1 MAYGTI
7 KRIPRPMFTIIIK
20 VLGGAYPR
28 DSIGSPHIGGFSIF
42 KGGRKNMKK
51 KLLSALIILIIV
63 SCSGCVSNVGEI
75 NKLSGDINQHLK
87 KGDEYYNGAAED
99 MNNHKLDSA
108 LEQCESASSE
118 YNAARLLTS
127 ETMAYA
133 EESGDQVFIEYLE
146 LVLAEIDA
154 KLNATSELKNAIQLL
169 NIDETGSANNS
180 LELANKFMY
189 EAKDYERQ
197 RDELVSKNPQKFN
210 I

>member
-1 MAYGTI
+1 MI
-7 KRIPRPMFTIIIK
+7 KKSVEPPMVYRLKHVNVGGSLQGILGDTTYMVCSLPEGVRNMKRRLVLVIII
-20 VLGGAYPR
+20 
-28 DSIGSPHIGGFSIF
+28 
-42 KGGRKNMKK
+42 
-51 KLLSALIILIIV
+51 IIV
-63 SCSGCVSNVGEI
+63 SCSGCISNINEI
-75 NKLSGDINQHLK
+75 NRLSGDINQHLK

-99 MNNHKLDSA
+99 VNSHRLESA
-108 LEQCESASSE
+108 LEKCESASSE

-127 ETMAYA
+127 EAMAYA
-133 EESGDQVFIEYLE
+133 EEAGDEVFVEYLK

-169 NIDETGSANNS
+169 RIDEIESANDS

-197 RDELVSKNPQKFN
+197 RDELVNKNPQKFN